1 MDEKILIVDDTP
13 VIRQFLI
20 DVMTDLGFAVHTA
33 ENGRLGLDLVIQ
45 NDYALIICDVH
56 MPVMNGLQTVLE
68 IKKIKPEIPI
78 IMTDSFPDKEA
89 EEAAQAGAIRCLTKP
104 FDLMDLKSTVDNI
117 IKRKEIPTR

>member
-33 ENGRLGLDLVIQ
+33 ENGRLGLDLVLQ

-68 IKKIKPEIPI
+68 IKKIKPERLY
-78 IMTDSFPDKEA
+78 MLHVLFT
-89 EEAAQAGAIRCLTKP
+89 
-104 FDLMDLKSTVDNI
+104 N
-117 IKRKEIPTR
+117 